1 MTPDKLVYMANQ
13 IGSYFTTDPQPEH
26 ARQQIAE
33 HMKKFWA
40 PSMRATLIEAL
51 DRDADVEAQLDDLV
65 KQAIIEHRTLLLG
78 SASNA

>member
-40 PSMRATLIEAL
+40 PSMRVTLIETL
-51 DRDADVEAQLDDLV
+51 DRDANMAAQLDEPV
-65 KQAIIEHRTLLLG
+65 KWAIIEHRALLLG